1 MPTLNDKL
9 NGIVANTKQLIQ
21 LCEVLKAENTVLK
34 AELSQL
40 NLDYQRNLSDNKT
53 LNEKLKALAVARTF
67 ESTEKSDDL
76 INEKK
81 LDTKRKINDFVQ
93 EIEKCI
99 ELLR

>member
-9 NGIVANTKQLIQ
+9 EGIVAKTKQVIH
-21 LCEVLKAENTVLK
+21 LCEVLKAENSALK
-34 AELSQL
+34 SELHQL
-40 NLDYQRNLSDNKT
+40 KMDYQHRMDDNKS
-53 LNEKLKALAVARTF
+53 LNEKLKALAVARTL
-67 ESTEKSDDL
+67 ESKEDSNDL